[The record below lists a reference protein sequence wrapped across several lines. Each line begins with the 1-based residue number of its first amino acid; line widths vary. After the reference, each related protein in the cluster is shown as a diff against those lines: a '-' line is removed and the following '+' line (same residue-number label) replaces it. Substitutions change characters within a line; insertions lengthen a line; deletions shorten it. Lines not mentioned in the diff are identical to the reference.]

1 MSDPYEEIKETD
13 IVAERQKR
21 LNERKVYYDF
31 LLGFKENLSEFIKE
45 SAIDL
50 TISELVVDTTP
61 QELFSG
67 ESGGMYV
74 TLKNQGDI
82 ACFISTDKRGA
93 FRLDPAEKE
102 KFWLNKKT
110 IVVTQSG
117 NTILGFIRN

>member
-1 MSDPYEEIKETD
+1 MSDPYEEINQVD
-13 IVAERQKR
+13 DSANRQR
-21 LNERKVYYDF
+21 MLNERKVYYDF

-45 SAIDL
+45 SSIDL
-50 TISELVVDTTP
+50 TISALEVDTTP

-74 TLKNQGDI
+74 TLKNQGEI
-82 ACFISTDKRGA
+82 SCFISTDKRGA
-93 FRLDPAEKE
+93 FRLDPSEKE

-117 NTILGFIRN
+117 NTTLGFIRN